1 MKDQNNEVN
10 DIVIALY
17 VEISDIASSME
28 VLMMA
33 IGEQF
38 AKCSTSKQKGKVKIP
53 KPRPYARKR
62 DAQKLE
68 NFVIDMNQYF

>member
-1 MKDQNNEVN
+1 MKDLNNEVE

-17 VEISDIASSME
+17 VEISDIASSMK
-28 VLMMA
+28 VLLMA
-33 IGEQF
+33 IG
-38 AKCSTSKQKGKVKIP
+38 TSKQKGKVKIS